1 MDENPKDGTQ
11 ETQDKAPAE
20 AGVADIKAQLDEAE
34 VARNEANKAKSAL
47 EQTLVAR
54 DEAISEK
61 DAKLAELETSLNEAK
76 KESDALSTT
85 LKEARDQAVAKY
97 LTIAKTLN
105 PTIPQDIIVGGTIE
119 EIDASIEKG
128 KALVASVTQYLES
141 EASKAKVPAGAP
153 TRSTISLEGMS
164 PKEKIAYG
172 IQQKGGVVA

>member
-20 AGVADIKAQLDEAE
+20 AGVADIKAQLDEE
-34 VARNEANKAKSAL
+34 LKAKSAL

-61 DAKLAELETSLNEAK
+61 DAKLAGLETALSEAK
-76 KESDALSTT
+76 KSSEAMTAA

-97 LTIAKTLN
+97 LDMAKALN
-105 PTIPQDIIVGGTIE
+105 PTIPQDIIVGETIE

-128 KALVASVTQYLES
+128 KALVASVKQYLES
-141 EASKAKVPAGAP
+141 EASAAKVPAGAP
-153 TRSTISLEGMS
+153 TRSTIALEGMS

-172 IQQKGGVVA
+172 IQQKGGT